1 MVSVE
6 VLDQDGNDGVDESQA
21 KKPGD
26 GQGLT
31 AAGSGDKPLSEH
43 VQSVGGSTRSMARS
57 ARLSQRI
64 QELNDKQKI
73 ARWEEMLAEYFS
85 AGMQGFNAM
94 RNLRQRVC
102 RSLNETQAKFV
113 SYLGRQSDQ

>member
-6 VLDQDGNDGVDESQA
+6 VLDQDDNDGVGQSQA

-26 GQGLT
+26 GQGLN
-31 AAGSGDKPLSEH
+31 AAGSGDRPLSEH
-43 VQSVGGSTRSMARS
+43 MQSVGGSTRSMARS
-57 ARLSQRI
+57 TRLAQRI

-73 ARWEEMLAEYFS
+73 ARWEGMLAEYFS